1 MSDSE
6 RSFQRLLLKRGTPQ
20 DMGSLRDL
28 MNCCVSLL
36 PIIQDSFTQSNNIE
50 LKEMISLCLS
60 IQQSPVYSLL
70 NKALNEVIH
79 FFLFE
84 L

>member
-1 MSDSE
+1 
-6 RSFQRLLLKRGTPQ
+6 
-20 DMGSLRDL
+20 MGSLRDL